1 MLSKEEINRYN
12 RHVLL
17 PEIGMEGQKKL
28 KHTSVLI
35 IGAGGLGCPAM
46 QYLTAAGIGT
56 IGIVDFDSVDETN
69 LQRQVLYTIDDIGKP
84 KVECA
89 IHRLSRLNP
98 FVKFVP
104 YYLQLT
110 NTNAINIIKN
120 YDIIIDGSDNFVT
133 RYLVNDA
140 CVLLN
145 KPLVYGSIYKF
156 EGQVSVFNYSKNGEE
171 KGPTYR
177 CLFPNPPA
185 PESSP
190 SCSETG
196 VLGFLPGIVGTL
208 QANEAIKISAGIG
221 DVLSGQLSIIN
232 ALTMQFYSIAF
243 ERNKAMIESAPSNLE
258 QYIDFD
264 YGSFCN
270 SEKPKNVN
278 EITSEEL
285 NNLINQNRNAI
296 QIVDVRAIDE
306 EPKLSTLKE
315 LQIPFA
321 DIVERADKIDSRKK
335 VVVVCKLG
343 IRSAIAIQLLQKN
356 LGLTNLYNL
365 KGGVTD
371 WVKKFNP

>member
-28 KHTSVLI
+28 KYTSVLI

-110 NTNAINIIKN
+110 NKNAINIIKN

-190 SCSETG
+190 TCSETG
-196 VLGFLPGIVGTL
+196 VLGVLPGIIGTL